1 MERSPARRGIDPRKQ
16 FMSPLTGLLKE
27 EPSVPSAREGVKK
40 SLSLAVAA
48 APLDV
53 RKACGFPAS
62 GPA

>member
-1 MERSPARRGIDPRKQ
+1 MAALGIFFAAPAG
-16 FMSPLTGLLKE
+16 PLGAEAACSAAGSESLGELWA
-27 EPSVPSAREGVKK
+27 EPGKN
-40 SLSLAVAA
+40 SLAVAAAA